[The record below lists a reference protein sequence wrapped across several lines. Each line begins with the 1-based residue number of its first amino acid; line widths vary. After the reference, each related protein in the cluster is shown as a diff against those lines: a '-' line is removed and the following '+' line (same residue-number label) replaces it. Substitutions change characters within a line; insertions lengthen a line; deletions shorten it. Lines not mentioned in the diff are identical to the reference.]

1 MAELLKQGQFIPM
14 DVIDQCISI
23 FAGSRGFLDDVDLSK
38 VSDFER
44 DLLQYFQGK
53 GKALRDQLV
62 EQKSFKKLD
71 EEFTKACED
80 FKAGWSG

>member
-1 MAELLKQGQFIPM
+1 M

-23 FAGSRGFLDDVDLSK
+23 FAGSRGFLDDVDLAK

-44 DLLQYFQGK
+44 DLLQHFQGK
-53 GKALRDQLV
+53 AKGLRDQLV

-71 EEFTKACED
+71 EEFTKACEE